1 MIRSIIV
8 CYFILF
14 FYLACNANAITI
26 GDIAQTK
33 DSCAYVTFQYNGVG
47 DLYVL
52 NRVSKSNIP
61 TARNIINE
69 GIYLGKYE
77 FLILTNS

>member
-1 MIRSIIV
+1 M
-8 CYFILF
+8 
-14 FYLACNANAITI
+14 CNANAITI

-61 TARNIINE
+61 TARNIIHE
-69 GIYLGKYE
+69 GIYLGRYDII
-77 FLILTNS
+77 ILSNY

>member
-1 MIRSIIV
+1 M
-8 CYFILF
+8 
-14 FYLACNANAITI
+14 CNANAITI

-69 GIYLGKYE
+69 GIYLQ
-77 FLILTNS
+77 FDRMDISLFILT

>member
-1 MIRSIIV
+1 M
-8 CYFILF
+8 
-14 FYLACNANAITI
+14 CNANAITI

-61 TARNIINE
+61 TGRVKWAVN
-69 GIYLGKYE
+69 YLSCPCCLKKFTVDDSFDGDWFRE
-77 FLILTNS
+77 

>member
-8 CYFILF
+8 CFFILF
-14 FYLACNANAITI
+14 FNVVCNANAITI

-69 GIYLGKYE
+69 GIYLGRYDII
-77 FLILTNS
+77 ILSNY